1 MVVPPNAPAFSAK
14 LAMIRSALWRRLVV
28 ALGLGLLCAQPAGAA
43 SPASP
48 TAALEVFF
56 ARANAIM
63 RTVDPMRGPDE
74 PRHAVRELV
83 NDVIE
88 FRAATALALGPVWNS
103 RPPEDQDDFV
113 GLFAGVLEKG
123 FVAAILTNASV
134 SGGVRIRFLGE
145 TIVDDSASVST
156 TLLSRTGNQLPVDY
170 RLVRRGERW
179 KVQDIIIDG
188 VSLIANYRAQFNR
201 ILRDYSYAE
210 LIARMRGE
218 ALEARPPA
226 LAAVAVPEAQKVRS
240 DAPEMRPAAV
250 VVAVPEAP
258 KRRVEPIDAP
268 RSAPAVSLPDAD
280 RLRGDFLDAPRPAV
294 AATVP
299 WAAQLGPSP
308 KWVMGRDGHDA
319 EEEMEAAGTQA
330 VTQGRD

>member
-1 MVVPPNAPAFSAK
+1 MT
-14 LAMIRSALWRRLVV
+14 RSALWQRFVL

-48 TAALEVFF
+48 TAALELFF
-56 ARANAIM
+56 SRANAIM
-63 RTVDPMRGPDE
+63 RTADPMRGLDE

-88 FRAATALALGPVWNS
+88 FRAAAALALGPVWNS

-258 KRRVEPIDAP
+258 KRRVEPIDVP

-319 EEEMEAAGTQA
+319 EEEREAAGTQA

>member
-1 MVVPPNAPAFSAK
+1 
-14 LAMIRSALWRRLVV
+14 MIRSALWRRLVV

-63 RTVDPMRGPDE
+63 RTADPLHGLDE
-74 PRHAVRELV
+74 PRQAVRELV

-88 FRAATALALGPVWNS
+88 FRAAAALALGPVWNS

-113 GLFAGVLEKG
+113 GLFSGVLEKG
-123 FVAAILTNASV
+123 FVAAIVTNASV

-179 KVQDIIIDG
+179 KVQDVIIDG

-201 ILRDYSYAE
+201 ILRAYSYTE
-210 LIARMRGE
+210 LIAKMRGE
-218 ALEARPPA
+218 VLESRPPA

-240 DAPEMRPAAV
+240 DASEVRPLAV

-258 KRRVEPIDAP
+258 KRRIEPIDVP
-268 RSAPAVSLPDAD
+268 RPAAAVSLPDAD
-280 RLRGDFLDAPRPAV
+280 RLRGDPLDAPRPAP
-294 AATVP
+294 P
-299 WAAQLGPSP
+299 WQRPRYGRRSPRPRGQLLPFAP
-308 KWVMGRDGHDA
+308 IPP
-319 EEEMEAAGTQA
+319 
-330 VTQGRD
+330 